1 MDGISLDT
9 ALLFKYFRGLT
20 TGEERKRVE
29 DWMQISEENEKTVLQ
44 AARIFYISQTSERI
58 LSRNSIEAYKKVQKR
73 IDKRKKKIRL
83 YEISIVA
90 ACFVGLLVISTAIS
104 FLLRKSSVLAPQ
116 QITVCANR
124 GVRTSL
130 DLPDGSIAYLNSGS
144 TLSYPSSYDA
154 EERKVTLVGEAY
166 FSVKHD
172 PAHPF
177 IVSVSHDRLRVKVL
191 GTEFNVRAYEKE
203 NVVQTTLVSGSV
215 NIVMKEDKGKTNER
229 NLYPSEKAVYDLTD
243 KTLEV
248 INVEIEIKSIDR
260 KQHSEQEKEDEHL
273 NMLSVP
279 NGRRSSLILS
289 DGTKVWINSGTV
301 LQFPE
306 TFEKEKRV
314 LYVNG
319 EIYIEVAK
327 HPQWPFY
334 VKTNQMEVQVL
345 GTSFGITAYDDE
357 IFQTVVLKEGSV
369 FVKNNQ
375 GNGQTI
381 QPNQCLMVEKEE
393 MTVKDVDVYDYISW
407 IDGVLQF
414 HEKSLQKVLNSLSR
428 YYRVRFDCPMEIGQ
442 IKCSGNLVLFDDIDQ
457 VLQTLQRTLS
467 ISFSHRDEVIK
478 IEYVHK

>member
-1 MDGISLDT
+1 M
-9 ALLFKYFRGLT
+9 
-20 TGEERKRVE
+20 
-29 DWMQISEENEKTVLQ
+29 
-44 AARIFYISQTSERI
+44 
-58 LSRNSIEAYKKVQKR
+58 
-73 IDKRKKKIRL
+73 
-83 YEISIVA
+83 
-90 ACFVGLLVISTAIS
+90 
-104 FLLRKSSVLAPQ
+104 
-116 QITVCANR
+116 
-124 GVRTSL
+124 
-130 DLPDGSIAYLNSGS
+130 
-144 TLSYPSSYDA
+144 
-154 EERKVTLVGEAY
+154 
-166 FSVKHD
+166 
-172 PAHPF
+172 
-177 IVSVSHDRLRVKVL
+177 
-191 GTEFNVRAYEKE
+191 
-203 NVVQTTLVSGSV
+203 
-215 NIVMKEDKGKTNER
+215 
-229 NLYPSEKAVYDLTD
+229 
-243 KTLEV
+243 
-248 INVEIEIKSIDR
+248 
-260 KQHSEQEKEDEHL
+260 
-273 NMLSVP
+273 
-279 NGRRSSLILS
+279 
-289 DGTKVWINSGTV
+289 
-301 LQFPE
+301 QFPE

-457 VLQTLQRTLS
+457 VLQTLQRNLS

>member
-1 MDGISLDT
+1 MEELRHRKNIDQLLHDKSFILWCLFPTEESDKQWKENYLSLYPEEAETLMLAREKVCRLKFNHVQLAFAEKT
-9 ALLFKYFRGLT
+9 ALK
-20 TGEERKRVE
+20 K
-29 DWMQISEENEKTVLQ
+29 
-44 AARIFYISQTSERI
+44 RI
-58 LSRNSIEAYKKVQKR
+58 LDNYEKH
-73 IDKRKKKIRL
+73 RKPKYIRL
-83 YEISIVA
+83 SWLFAA
-90 ACFVGLLVISTAIS
+90 ACLLIFCFLGSLYLQYQEVSNVELST
-104 FLLRKSSVLAPQ
+104 SVL
-116 QITVCANR
+116 V
-124 GVRTSL
+124 
-130 DLPDGSIAYLNSGS
+130 D
-144 TLSYPSSYDA
+144 
-154 EERKVTLVGEAY
+154 
-166 FSVKHD
+166 
-172 PAHPF
+172 
-177 IVSVSHDRLRVKVL
+177 VKVDPEQKEVEL
-191 GTEFNVRAYEKE
+191 HLSKEKIQVTDNSTISVDKKGNVQVA
-203 NVVQTTLVSGSV
+203 
-215 NIVMKEDKGKTNER
+215 
-229 NLYPSEKAVYDLTD
+229 
-243 KTLEV
+243 
-248 INVEIEIKSIDR
+248 EIEIKSIDR

>member
-1 MDGISLDT
+1 
-9 ALLFKYFRGLT
+9 
-20 TGEERKRVE
+20 
-29 DWMQISEENEKTVLQ
+29 
-44 AARIFYISQTSERI
+44 
-58 LSRNSIEAYKKVQKR
+58 
-73 IDKRKKKIRL
+73 
-83 YEISIVA
+83 
-90 ACFVGLLVISTAIS
+90 
-104 FLLRKSSVLAPQ
+104 
-116 QITVCANR
+116 
-124 GVRTSL
+124 
-130 DLPDGSIAYLNSGS
+130 
-144 TLSYPSSYDA
+144 
-154 EERKVTLVGEAY
+154 
-166 FSVKHD
+166 
-172 PAHPF
+172 
-177 IVSVSHDRLRVKVL
+177 
-191 GTEFNVRAYEKE
+191 
-203 NVVQTTLVSGSV
+203 
-215 NIVMKEDKGKTNER
+215 
-229 NLYPSEKAVYDLTD
+229 
-243 KTLEV
+243 
-248 INVEIEIKSIDR
+248 
-260 KQHSEQEKEDEHL
+260 
-273 NMLSVP
+273 MLSVP

-478 IEYVHK
+478 ILKFPTP

>member
-1 MDGISLDT
+1 MLAREKVCRLKFNHVRLAFAEKT
-9 ALLFKYFRGLT
+9 ALK
-20 TGEERKRVE
+20 K
-29 DWMQISEENEKTVLQ
+29 
-44 AARIFYISQTSERI
+44 RI
-58 LSRNSIEAYKKVQKR
+58 LDNYEKH
-73 IDKRKKKIRL
+73 RKPKYIRL
-83 YEISIVA
+83 SWLFAA
-90 ACFVGLLVISTAIS
+90 ACLLIFCFLGSLYLQYQEVSNVELST
-104 FLLRKSSVLAPQ
+104 SVLA
-116 QITVCANR
+116 
-124 GVRTSL
+124 
-130 DLPDGSIAYLNSGS
+130 D
-144 TLSYPSSYDA
+144 
-154 EERKVTLVGEAY
+154 
-166 FSVKHD
+166 
-172 PAHPF
+172 
-177 IVSVSHDRLRVKVL
+177 VKVDPEQKEVEL
-191 GTEFNVRAYEKE
+191 HLSKEKIQVTDNSTISVDKKGNVQVA
-203 NVVQTTLVSGSV
+203 
-215 NIVMKEDKGKTNER
+215 
-229 NLYPSEKAVYDLTD
+229 
-243 KTLEV
+243 
-248 INVEIEIKSIDR
+248 EIEIKSIDR

-467 ISFSHRDEVIK
+467 ISFSHQDEVIK